1 MGSVLAL
8 GAYLKN
14 AACLRRASGRVHWS
28 PLHGDLGTPEACA
41 ALERSADELLAL
53 AGGRVDALA
62 HDLHPDFHST
72 RLAWALAER
81 LQVPAIGVQHHHAH
95 IGVLMAEQEIDEPV
109 IGLALDGVGLGSDG
123 TAWGG
128 EVLRVDAAGFER
140 VGHLQPLRLPGG
152 DVAAREPWRVA
163 AAVLHGMGRGEEV
176 EARFAARVGTERAR
190 GVARLLARDL
200 NCPVTSS
207 AGRWFDAAAA
217 ALGLSV
223 RQSHEAEAAMA
234 LEAQAGAWL
243 ALHPMP
249 DPAVLADLVAL
260 ESGVIRMEPLL
271 ARLFELGDHGET
283 ARGAAL
289 FHAVLAESLAQAAR
303 GAAVRAGAGTVALG
317 GGCFLNRLLT
327 ARLRARLHDFG
338 LQTLL
343 PQTVGCG
350 DAGLALGQAWVAAML
365 LARRTP
371 QAAGATLQPKPR
383 QVAAAA
389 PVAAAVTAPPTA
401 SSGLPSPT
409 TNPEPELRPCA

>member
-1 MGSVLAL
+1 
-8 GAYLKN
+8 
-14 AACLRRASGRVHWS
+14 
-28 PLHGDLGTPEACA
+28 
-41 ALERSADELLAL
+41 
-53 AGGRVDALA
+53 
-62 HDLHPDFHST
+62 
-72 RLAWALAER
+72 
-81 LQVPAIGVQHHHAH
+81 
-95 IGVLMAEQEIDEPV
+95 V

-163 AAVLHGMGRGEEV
+163 AAVLHGMGRGDEV

-223 RQSHEAEAAMA
+223 RQSHEAEAALA

-249 DPAVLADLVAL
+249 DPAILADLVAL

-271 ARLFELGDHGET
+271 ARLFELGDRGEP
-283 ARGAAL
+283 AQGAAL
-289 FHAVLAESLAQAAR
+289 FHVALAESLAQAAH
-303 GAAVRAGAGTVALG
+303 GAAVGAGAGTVALG

-327 ARLRARLHDFG
+327 ARLRARLHDLG
-338 LQTLL
+338 LRTLL

-383 QVAAAA
+383 QVPAAA

-401 SSGLPSPT
+401 SSGLPSPA